1 MDSSSSSSS
10 SSTRH
15 YNYDVFPSFSGQD
28 VRRTFLSHFFEALK
42 SKGIKTFIDNG
53 IIRSESI
60 NFELIRAIRESRI
73 AVVILSKNYA
83 SSSWCL
89 NELQLI
95 MECKVSLGQT
105 VMTIFYDVEPS
116 DVRKQTLD
124 FGKAFKETCY
134 GKTEE
139 KKKKWTEALS
149 QVAVIAGEHS
159 VSWAS
164 EAEMIS
170 RIVTDISNE
179 LPSTDFNQLVG
190 IEAHV
195 ANLISMICLESD
207 EVKIVG
213 IWGPEG
219 IGKTTIARAL
229 YNHISSNFQLKFYSE
244 IVQKADMT
252 GLQNELLSGILDHRD
267 MKIPNVQE
275 AQYRLMHQRV
285 LLVLDNVST
294 VELHALRNLFQDLKF
309 GSKVI
314 VANENIGTFTYNR
327 IEQIYKVA
335 YPSSEEALQIFSYS
349 AFGQS
354 SPPRGY
360 VKHAAEVSKLIAP
373 FPLSLKVLGSALR
386 GKSKEEWTVAPDKF
400 KTYVDDRDVEKAIR
414 FAVDGLSK
422 KQKSL
427 FYSLSSSQ
435 FRGKKNLK
443 DAIYFLAGID
453 DWDVEKGIQT
463 LADMALIS
471 ISSEGEITM
480 HHLKKPTTIDGSNY
494 FLGPVKNQYYVLVVH
509 PNQNPKSSCFVC
521 GKQKHYT
528 DPGFHYHC
536 TICHVDFHSYCFKLP
551 RKISHP
557 FHLQHPLFIT
567 FGKHENIFDGS
578 NIITDEIGSGDAIL
592 NPIFSTL
599 DPGDGLI
606 EHFGHEHH
614 LKLEKYDSIRDAKK
628 QCQACVLPIVL
639 HDFYNCIQCDY
650 FLHIVCAGLP
660 RKLDHALH
668 NHSIFLDPF
677 PPPND
682 SDFNHLQCSACSR
695 TSSGFKY
702 KCYEKDCKIH
712 WFKID
717 VTCCLVPEYSTQK
730 FHEHPIF
737 IAPYNYD
744 HEIYPCNGCK
754 RHLTK
759 TRLQCTLCEFSIC
772 YECATI
778 PEELHYKHDEHPL
791 TLCYGEDTDGKY
803 WCEECEKQ
811 VNPSEW
817 FYTCKKCCITIHR
830 TCLFGFYVY
839 LKPGHTLT
847 YNRATTVEVLG
858 NSSSTRPICSRCE
871 ERCRGFTYFKVD
883 LKTLCSWCVFA
894 PPKR

>member
-28 VRRTFLSHFFEALK
+28 VRRTFLSHFLEALK

-60 NFELIRAIRESRI
+60 NSELIRAIRESRI

-116 DVRKQTLD
+116 DVRKQTGD

-139 KKKKWTEALS
+139 EKKKWREALS

-229 YNHISSNFQLKFYSE
+229 YNHISSNFQLKFYRE
-244 IVQKADMT
+244 TVQKADMT

-373 FPLSLKVLGSALR
+373 FPLGLKVLGSALR
-386 GKSKEEWTVAPDKF
+386 GKSKEEWTVAPDKLI
-400 KTYVDDRDVEKAIR
+400 TYVDDRDVEKAIR
-414 FAVDGLSK
+414 FAVDGLSE

-427 FYSLSSSQ
+427 FYSLSSSPL
-435 FRGKKNLK
+435 RGKKSLK
-443 DAIYFLAGID
+443 DAIYLLAGRD

-480 HHLKKPTTIDGSNY
+480 HHL
-494 FLGPVKNQYYVLVVH
+494 
-509 PNQNPKSSCFVC
+509 
-521 GKQKHYT
+521 
-528 DPGFHYHC
+528 
-536 TICHVDFHSYCFKLP
+536 
-551 RKISHP
+551 
-557 FHLQHPLFIT
+557 
-567 FGKHENIFDGS
+567 HENIFDGS

-599 DPGDGLI
+599 DPGKSAWGSIYDNCTWFDIKYGQYSCKDEDCSYILHSKCATHVMVWDGKELEWEPEEVVTEDIAPFKNVGDGLI

-754 RHLTK
+754 RRLTK

-803 WCEECEKQ
+803 WCEECEKE

-817 FYTCKKCCITIHR
+817 FYTCNKCCITIHR

-839 LKPGHTLT
+839 LKPGHTLK

-871 ERCRGFTYFKVD
+871 ERCRGFIYFKVD
-883 LKTLCSWCVFA
+883 LKTLCSSCVFA

>member
-1 MDSSSSSSS
+1 ME
-10 SSTRH
+10 
-15 YNYDVFPSFSGQD
+15 F
-28 VRRTFLSHFFEALK
+28 
-42 SKGIKTFIDNG
+42 
-53 IIRSESI
+53 
-60 NFELIRAIRESRI
+60 
-73 AVVILSKNYA
+73 VILPNRIVEIFVGVYVWNSNV
-83 SSSWCL
+83 
-89 NELQLI
+89 LI
-95 MECKVSLGQT
+95 FCFMS
-105 VMTIFYDVEPS
+105 F
-116 DVRKQTLD
+116 R
-124 FGKAFKETCY
+124 
-134 GKTEE
+134 
-139 KKKKWTEALS
+139 
-149 QVAVIAGEHS
+149 
-159 VSWAS
+159 AS

-314 VANENIGTFTYNR
+314 VANENIGAFTYNR

-386 GKSKEEWTVAPDKF
+386 GKSKEEWTVAPDKL

-480 HHLKKPTTIDGSNY
+480 HHLVRLMS
-494 FLGPVKNQYYVLVVH
+494 
-509 PNQNPKSSCFVC
+509 
-521 GKQKHYT
+521 
-528 DPGFHYHC
+528 
-536 TICHVDFHSYCFKLP
+536 
-551 RKISHP
+551 
-557 FHLQHPLFIT
+557 
-567 FGKHENIFDGS
+567 
-578 NIITDEIGSGDAIL
+578 
-592 NPIFSTL
+592 
-599 DPGDGLI
+599 
-606 EHFGHEHH
+606 
-614 LKLEKYDSIRDAKK
+614 
-628 QCQACVLPIVL
+628 
-639 HDFYNCIQCDY
+639 
-650 FLHIVCAGLP
+650 
-660 RKLDHALH
+660 
-668 NHSIFLDPF
+668 
-677 PPPND
+677 
-682 SDFNHLQCSACSR
+682 
-695 TSSGFKY
+695 
-702 KCYEKDCKIH
+702 
-712 WFKID
+712 
-717 VTCCLVPEYSTQK
+717 
-730 FHEHPIF
+730 
-737 IAPYNYD
+737 
-744 HEIYPCNGCK
+744 
-754 RHLTK
+754 
-759 TRLQCTLCEFSIC
+759 TRLL
-772 YECATI
+772 
-778 PEELHYKHDEHPL
+778 
-791 TLCYGEDTDGKY
+791 
-803 WCEECEKQ
+803 W
-811 VNPSEW
+811 
-817 FYTCKKCCITIHR
+817 
-830 TCLFGFYVY
+830 
-839 LKPGHTLT
+839 
-847 YNRATTVEVLG
+847 
-858 NSSSTRPICSRCE
+858 STN
-871 ERCRGFTYFKVD
+871 
-883 LKTLCSWCVFA
+883 
-894 PPKR
+894 